1 MNGYRGF
8 KVPPR
13 STKDIRKIACSF
25 REIIGDPR
33 LSMGMLL
40 EKLLYEGMLHV
51 VPNDDKRFARNVE
64 AVYIPGDKCIR
75 LRQRDYEACVDW
87 TSPRSIFTFSHEFGH
102 LVLGHERSFN
112 RDESQAH
119 KIYEDS
125 EWQANTFAAE
135 FLMPLDIID
144 GEGLRT
150 PEDIVRRFG
159 VSYDAARTRLRRLK
173 RI

>member
-13 STKDIRKIACSF
+13 STKDIRMIACSF

-33 LSMGMLL
+33 LSMGMFL
-40 EKLLYEGMLHV
+40 EKLLYQGMLHV

-64 AVYIPGDKCIR
+64 AVYIPDDKCIR

-87 TSPRSIFTFSHEFGH
+87 TNPRSIFTFSHEFGH

-112 RDESQAH
+112 RDESQDH